1 MDFTRS
7 SSASLSSMMFLPSM
21 TRSSAAVMPSS
32 RIACAAVSKS
42 GENSSVT
49 AERENIDSD
58 STTRHRVNWADMRVW
73 IACHSPESVIG
84 MAKTREDWAA
94 LVGDMVNQGAQGSD
108 EEFARIIDYLAAN
121 FPAKVNVN
129 TAGPQLLE
137 SALDLSEKE
146 AAALV
151 AYREQ
156 NGKFKSI
163 EDLAKVPGVDRRKI
177 EARKDRIEY

>member
-1 MDFTRS
+1 
-7 SSASLSSMMFLPSM
+7 
-21 TRSSAAVMPSS
+21 
-32 RIACAAVSKS
+32 
-42 GENSSVT
+42 
-49 AERENIDSD
+49 
-58 STTRHRVNWADMRVW
+58 MRVW
-73 IACHSPESVIG
+73 IAGCFVIASGMAQPGLPEGPGRDALIKVCSGCHSPESVIG